1 MADDSQPIKY
11 VYVDST
17 NRDTAL
23 YPSGNSYTLHLTAP
37 LHSVVQVDLVAA
49 KVPNSMYNLTS
60 GSNALTFNGS
70 NVSIAPGYYSSYGLA
85 TALVNSAGGTL
96 FGLSFLANE
105 GRFLFTSSVS
115 FNVQAN
121 TTEMQRLL
129 GVSSG
134 SHASFAASSDPI
146 FASDPTYTGKWLYKS
161 TTLADMATNEYV
173 FLDIDELRTTS
184 VIDAKK
190 LVGASGTTEGSTI
203 RNTFGMIPMDVNSG
217 CIKNYKETTDYKQWI
232 QYTTPIPKIYRLTV
246 RWTDSKGQ
254 LLNFQGFDNN
264 AFTLRFHCE
273 YQKVPEPVPPLQDV
287 EIRRIVEAMT
297 IAPPPPEKPKRFKI
311 PWTLILLIILGS
323 VIVYKN
329 WTPTPMAAPASQPVK
344 FTPA

>member
-1 MADDSQPIKY
+1 MADDSQPVKY

-17 NRDTAL
+17 NRDVTL

-60 GSNALTFNGS
+60 GSNVLSFNGS
-70 NVSIAPGYYSSYGLA
+70 NVSIAPGYYSAYGLA
-85 TALVNSAGGTL
+85 TALVNSSGGSL
-96 FGLSFLANE
+96 FGLSFLPNE

-115 FNVQAN
+115 FNVQAK

-129 GVSSG
+129 GVPSG
-134 SHASFAASSDPI
+134 SLASFAASSDPV
-146 FASDPTYTGKWLYKS
+146 FASDPTYTGKWLYKAP
-161 TTLADMATNEYV
+161 TLADMATNEYV

-190 LVGASGTTEGSTI
+190 LIGNTTEGSTI
-203 RNTFGMIPMDVNSG
+203 RSTFGMIPLDVNSG

-232 QYTTPIPKIYRLTV
+232 QFTTPIPKIQRLTI

-273 YQKVPEPVPPLQDV
+273 YQKIPEPVPPLQDV

-297 IAPPPPEKPKRFKI
+297 IAPPPPEKPKRFKV
-311 PWTLILLIILGS
+311 PWTLIILVLLGFAIA
-323 VIVYKN
+323 YKN
-329 WTPTPMAAPASQPVK
+329 WPRPPAAPVGVPVPK
-344 FTPA
+344 PG